1 MSTTPSTHVRTS
13 VTPAQRR
20 ARVAASAG
28 FATQGFVFAMVLTSL
43 TSFKDRYGIDDLTIA
58 VVILGVCVMAGVGT
72 FAADRVARTSGGSR
86 AVLTTGL
93 VVVAAAVVVVSTA
106 PSFAVL
112 AVGFAIYGTG
122 LGMVDAGTNMQAVA
136 IQRDYGRSLLTGFYA
151 AWSAGGILGT
161 VAIAV
166 STDRVPTDPVALVL
180 LSGSAVAVAVAVLV
194 AARGRRDESAAQ
206 VPHVDGVAVV
216 PSVDA
221 AQPVLG
227 DAVAVPDGKPD
238 IPWAPLLVLG
248 LAVVAYY
255 VNDQAI
261 STWSPIFMDE
271 VLQTTGTLT
280 KLGYAAYLAMTLV
293 SRLAG
298 DPCVRRW
305 GRARVVRVAAFV
317 GAAGLLLVLTSRAPE
332 QAIVGFAVAGAGLGL
347 IAPLCFSAAESLA
360 PGHADAVVARLN
372 GFNYV
377 GAVLGGVFVGAVGSA
392 SSLRWGFAIPAVL
405 VLAVAVFAGRFGTL
419 HPDDHPTPAA
429 PVPGVGA

>member
-1 MSTTPSTHVRTS
+1 MTTNPSTHVRTS
-13 VTPAQRR
+13 VTSAQRR

-72 FAADRVARTSGGSR
+72 FAADRVARTAGGSR

-106 PSFAVL
+106 PAFAVL
-112 AVGFAIYGTG
+112 ALGFAAYGAG

-166 STDRVPTDPVALVL
+166 STDRVSTDPVAVVL
-180 LSGSAVAVAVAVLV
+180 LSGSVVAVAVAVLV
-194 AARGRRDESAAQ
+194 AVRGRRDQ
-206 VPHVDGVAVV
+206 VPPRVEGVAVV
-216 PSVDA
+216 PPVDA
-221 AQPVLG
+221 AQP
-227 DAVAVPDGKPD
+227 AVAEAAPGAPH
-238 IPWAPLLVLG
+238 IPWGPLLVLG

-271 VLQTTGTLT
+271 VLHTTGTIT
-280 KLGYAAYLAMTLV
+280 KVGYAAYLAMTLV

-305 GRARVVRVAAFV
+305 GRGRVVRVAAFV
-317 GAAGLLLVLTSRAPE
+317 GSAGLLLVLTSRAPE
-332 QAIVGFAVAGAGLGL
+332 QAVAGFAVAGAGLGL

-360 PGHADAVVARLN
+360 PGHADAVIARLN

-377 GAVLGGVFVGAVGSA
+377 GAVLGGVFVGVLGSA
-392 SSLRWGFAIPAVL
+392 SNLRWGFAVPAVL
-405 VLAVAVFAGRFGTL
+405 VLAVAVLAGRFDTL
-419 HPDDHPTPAA
+419 YPDRTSTAA
-429 PVPGVGA
+429 VPGERA

>member
-1 MSTTPSTHVRTS
+1 MSTSPSTHVRAH
-13 VTPAQRR
+13 VTPARRR

-28 FATQGFVFAMVLTSL
+28 FATQGLVFAMVLTSL
-43 TSFKDRYGIDDLTIA
+43 TAFKDRYGIDDLTIA
-58 VVILGVCVMAGVGT
+58 AVILGVCVMAGVGT

-86 AVLTTGL
+86 AVLTAGL
-93 VVVAAAVVVVSTA
+93 CVVAAAVVVVSTA
-106 PSFAVL
+106 PVFAVL
-112 AVGFAIYGTG
+112 AVGFAIYGVG

-166 STDRVPTDPVALVL
+166 STDRVPTDPVAIVL
-180 LSGSAVAVAVAVLV
+180 LGGSVVAVAVAVLV
-194 AARGRRDESAAQ
+194 AARGRRDEVAPR
-206 VPHVDGVAVV
+206 VEGVQVV
-216 PSVDA
+216 PAVDA
-221 AQPVLG
+221 AAASAP
-227 DAVAVPDGKPD
+227 PNPSPRPD
-238 IPWAPLLVLG
+238 IPWGPLLVLG

-271 VLQTTGTLT
+271 VLSTTGTLT

-305 GRARVVRVAAFV
+305 GRARVVRVAAIV
-317 GAAGLLLVLTSRAPE
+317 GAGGLLLVLTAQAPE

-392 SSLRWGFAIPAVL
+392 SNLRWGFAIPAVL
-405 VLAVAVFAGRFGTL
+405 VLAVAVVAGRFGSL
-419 HPDDHPTPAA
+419 HPTDRTAPAA
-429 PVPGVGA
+429 TPVPGAGA

>member
-1 MSTTPSTHVRTS
+1 MSTSPSTHLRAG
-13 VTPAQRR
+13 VTPVQRR

-43 TSFKDRYGIDDLTIA
+43 TAFKDRYGIGDLTIA
-58 VVILGVCVMAGVGT
+58 AVILGVCVMAGVGT
-72 FAADRVARTSGGSR
+72 FLADRVARTSGGSR
-86 AVLTTGL
+86 AVLTAGL
-93 VVVAAAVVVVSTA
+93 GVVAAAVVVVSTA
-106 PSFAVL
+106 PVFAVL
-112 AVGFAIYGTG
+112 AVGFAIYGVG

-180 LSGSAVAVAVAVLV
+180 LSGSVVAVAVAVLV
-194 AARGRRDESAAQ
+194 AARGRRDE
-206 VPHVDGVAVV
+206 VPLHVETVAVV

-221 AQPVLG
+221 A
-227 DAVAVPDGKPD
+227 VPAATASASTSGPTRPD

-271 VLQTTGTLT
+271 VLSTTGTLT

-305 GRARVVRVAAFV
+305 GRARVVRVAAIV
-317 GAAGLLLVLTSRAPE
+317 GSAGLLLVLTAQAPE
-332 QAIVGFAVAGAGLGL
+332 QAILGFAVAGAGLGL

-392 SSLRWGFAIPAVL
+392 SNLRWGFAIPAVL
-405 VLAVAVFAGRFGTL
+405 VLAVAVLAGRFGSL
-419 HPDDHPTPAA
+419 HPADRDAPATA
-429 PVPGVGA
+429 HLPGAGA